1 MIIANEQISRTGNT
15 DIILTSTNNEKR
27 IRVYYAVGQFSFQNA
42 NQSVMHRG
50 NYHEGLEK
58 LQARGW

>member
-1 MIIANEQISRTGNT
+1 MINAIEKTSRTGNT
-15 DIILTSTNNEKR
+15 DIILTSTNNTKQ
-27 IRVYYAVGQFSFQNA
+27 IRVYYAAGQYSFQNV

-50 NYHEGLEK
+50 DYHAGLEK